1 MPNRK
6 GNQTTSDQLPSL
18 ARDKK
23 EMGNQ
28 NQRKREK
35 NKSPTSKT
43 TGTSMVITWV
53 IKTSL
58 ATLRAVVPCLA
69 CPGESEKN
77 KGNKRNGVSF
87 LCHTG
92 RDGKR
97 RKVEEE
103 SKLLYKNTEPDS
115 GVRRRTMCCDASQDR
130 SPLFLRPVKVALR
143 GRRSRLR
150 GRVT

>member
-1 MPNRK
+1 
-6 GNQTTSDQLPSL
+6 
-18 ARDKK
+18 
-23 EMGNQ
+23 
-28 NQRKREK
+28 
-35 NKSPTSKT
+35 
-43 TGTSMVITWV
+43 MVITWV

-115 GVRRRTMCCDASQDR
+115 RVRRRTMCCDASQDR

-150 GRVT
+150 RDLIYSSSSPEAPSFSPLWTFLCRRRLETTEK